1 MKDTKEAVKIYE
13 SLARP
18 PKDALREIQA
28 GKLKGKTDI
37 NPQWRYKA
45 MTEKFGL
52 VGIGWKYEVQ
62 KLWTEQGAGNEK
74 LAFAQVAVFLKNGE
88 TWSEPIVGIGG
99 SRLVAL
105 EKGAAVSNDEGYKM
119 AVTDAFSTALK
130 MIGVAA
136 DIYAGRW
143 DGTKYKNEPQE
154 NAQTPQPPKQAA
166 KPKQP
171 AKLPFTPKGGEST
184 PEEKARIKELCEAKY
199 ADGKRIFSNEEI
211 KTYSGYR
218 QTKTARELIAFI
230 ENALRNRRGDAPE
243 LKPAE
248 PAPPAQP
255 SAEDLAEQAL
265 TEAQQPS
272 FDTMQPVEGG
282 ESDADQAFDI
292 F

>member
-1 MKDTKEAVKIYE
+1 MIQSEKINDLLSELAEVQNELPTMPKSSQAYGYKYTDLDTITQTIKPI
-13 SLARP
+13 LH
-18 PKDALREIQA
+18 
-28 GKLKGKTDI
+28 
-37 NPQWRYKA
+37 NH
-45 MTEKFGL
+45 
-52 VGIGWKYEVQ
+52 GIGYIQSVGGLSMDDMTLTTRIFNK
-62 KLWTEQGAGNEK
+62 AGQYIEDTAALPAINSTK
-74 LAFAQVAVFLKNGE
+74 NNAAQTLGMSITYMRRYALCAML
-88 TWSEPIVGIGG
+88 GITSDEDVDANTDGRDNTA
-99 SRLVAL
+99 SRP
-105 EKGAAVSNDEGYKM
+105 SN
-119 AVTDAFSTALK
+119 T
-130 MIGVAA
+130 
-136 DIYAGRW
+136 R
-143 DGTKYKNEPQE
+143 
-154 NAQTPQPPKQAA
+154 TPQPPKQAA

-243 LKPAE
+243 LPPAE

-272 FDTMQPVEGG
+272 FDTMQPVEDG
-282 ESDADQAFDI
+282 ESDANQAFDI

>member
-1 MKDTKEAVKIYE
+1 MKDTNEAVKIYE

-62 KLWTEQGAGNEK
+62 KLWTEQGAENEK

-154 NAQTPQPPKQAA
+154 NAQTPQPPKQAT

-243 LKPAE
+243 LPPAE